1 MLFATEKATYEPFPF
16 TLVQKINQPFHSETF
31 RKTRDQ
37 LIPKD
42 LACILQ
48 ASGLDVHGSFVADRV
63 NGDVKDVG
71 LGASLDDLFLDKI
84 DPVVAGHCTMLF
96 DVEHVSY
103 LQTAENLIVYFLG
116 KNIPKKDV

>member
-1 MLFATEKATYEPFPF
+1 MISLKPQIFC
-16 TLVQKINQPFHSETF
+16 
-31 RKTRDQ
+31 RDQ
-37 LIPKD
+37 LSSVPLSMETPKD

-103 LQTAENLIVYFLG
+103 LQTACRWCHWS
-116 KNIPKKDV
+116 